1 MESCSPIARVLLFHP
16 DQKAGQS
23 SEALSIFR
31 MAASM
36 SGQQNNPKFMASAS
50 CLVHERPLNMFD
62 FSAGDL
68 MLINVL
74 GKSLLFV
81 NKHADVIELLEKRSA
96 NFSSRPRS
104 IFLREL

>member
-1 MESCSPIARVLLFHP
+1 MRVHALFHP

-23 SEALSIFR
+23 LEVLSIFP

-36 SGQQNNPKFMASAS
+36 SGQQSNPKFMASVP
-50 CLVHERPLNMFD
+50 CLVRERPLIMFD

-81 NKHADVIELLEKRSA
+81 NKYADAIELLEKRSA

>member
-1 MESCSPIARVLLFHP
+1 MGNYFPIARVLLFHP
-16 DQKAGQS
+16 GQKDGQS
-23 SEALSIFR
+23 LEAFSIFP

-36 SGQQNNPKFMASAS
+36 SGQQNDPKFMASVS
-50 CLVHERPLNMFD
+50 CLMHEHRLNIFD

-74 GKSLLFV
+74 GKPLLFV
-81 NKHADVIELLEKRSA
+81 NKYADVIELLEKRST

-104 IFLREL
+104 IFVREL